1 MIWEIFR
8 ETELKWFI
16 HLKELG
22 NKHTDRHPIALK
34 EEYIFLSTYLF
45 DKHFCIIVCRVLD
58 RR

>member
-1 MIWEIFR
+1 MVHPIQ
-8 ETELKWFI
+8 K
-16 HLKELG
+16 KLG

-45 DKHFCIIVCRVLD
+45 VKHLCIILCRYRVLD